1 MIYPEFAQPLWLLA
15 GLAATVLVGLFLYLT
30 EKRAKKRLVRFIA
43 PELVERLA
51 QTRSNPRIWTRH
63 GLLLLGILLLFITL
77 ARPQMGADWLRQET
91 TGIDIMIAL
100 DTSRSMLAED
110 ITPNRL
116 ERSKLAILDLLDS
129 VRGDR
134 IGLIA
139 FAGNAFLQCPLT
151 LDYQAFRQT
160 LAALDTESIPVGGTD
175 VASAI
180 EEAEAYFEKTDN
192 DRLLI
197 LITDGEDLGE
207 AGLARAVRA
216 GQNGTRIITV
226 GVGSTQGELIPIKAA
241 DGQRDFLRDE
251 QGNPVSTSLDAETLI
266 KIAEATGGVYS
277 SLGPTGSGLLD
288 AYSFSLQQADSSERN
303 EMLQRVPIE
312 RFQWPLLLAFVL
324 LVLQPLISNRR
335 KLMEGGSRLLILL
348 CALIATA
355 GTAPSAH
362 ASARDAVKAYD
373 EERYEEAVSLY
384 QEAAREDPDNL
395 KFAFNLGVA
404 AYKSDQ
410 FELAISEF
418 DRVVRNDNGRLKTKA
433 FYNMGNSRVAAG
445 LGAIEETPALTRDY
459 WNKALLDYENALALD
474 PDYTSAKANAE
485 ALKTTIANHT
495 FNLKTAALPEIG
507 GTVSPSQT
515 SFYGVATPIKA
526 EAAEGWEF
534 AGWEGE
540 NIAQPEAA
548 STTIALKEDQSIIG
562 RFAKIWNLEVTVND
576 AQAGTAGESGT
587 FREATPVPLKA
598 EAEDYFAFSKWLV
611 EGNGKLADENA
622 PETEITLSGDATA
635 TATFVPAFK
644 LSVTVDP
651 EIGGKAGPSGFFEEY
666 SVVPLQAEPREG
678 FEWVS
683 WNGFGIKDADEL
695 QTTIAL
701 TSDRIAIAQMK
712 RIWNLVI
719 IPQPEEAGTTT
730 GAGNHPIGSQV
741 DISATANEGY
751 RFERWEGPA
760 IADPTGAETSV
771 TVQSSTHTLF
781 AIFAQEDQED
791 QNQQDQEQQDQNQ
804 QQNQDQQQDN
814 SSQNQDQQQEQN
826 QSQENEQESQ
836 SSEESQEQEQAEQSD
851 SEEEQEEQETAAEEE
866 EKAGDEQEQQAEGE
880 PEASQAA
887 PQVPLN
893 TPQMSRDE
901 ARQLLNA
908 LSEDERFLP
917 AGQANEEIESRNLP
931 KSGKDW

>member
-15 GLAATVLVGLFLYLT
+15 GLAAAALVGLFLYLT
-30 EKRAKKRLVRFIA
+30 EKRAKTRLVRFIS

-63 GLLLLGILLLFITL
+63 GLLLFAILLLFITL
-77 ARPQMGADWLRQET
+77 ARPQMGANWLRQET

-116 ERSKLAILDLLDS
+116 ERSKLAILDLLET

-160 LAALDTESIPVGGTD
+160 LAALDTGSIPVGGTD

-226 GVGSTQGELIPIKAA
+226 GVGSTQGELIPIKAP

-312 RFQWPLLLAFVL
+312 RFQWPLLIAIVL
-324 LVLQPLISNRR
+324 LVVQPLISNRR
-335 KLMEGGSRLLILL
+335 KLTEAGSPLLILL
-348 CALIATA
+348 GALIATA
-355 GTAPSAH
+355 GSAPSAQ
-362 ASARDAVKAYD
+362 ASAKDAVKAYN

-404 AYKSDQ
+404 AYKSDK

-418 DRVVRNDNGRLKTKA
+418 DRVVRNDNGRLKIKA

-445 LGAIEETPALTRDY
+445 FGALEETPALTQDY
-459 WNKALLDYENALALD
+459 WNQALLDYENALALN
-474 PDYTSAKANAE
+474 PDYANAKTNAQ

-495 FNLKTAALPEIG
+495 FNLQTAAFPEIG

-515 SFYGVATPIKA
+515 SFYGIATPIKA

-534 AGWEGE
+534 AEWEGE

-548 STTIALKEDQSIIG
+548 STTIALKEDQSIIA
-562 RFAKIWNLEVTVND
+562 RFAKVWNLDVRVDD

-587 FREATPVPLKA
+587 FREATPIPLKA

-611 EGNGKLADENA
+611 EGEGELADESA
-622 PETEITLSGDATA
+622 PETEIALSGDATA

-678 FEWVS
+678 FEWIS
-683 WNGFGIKDADEL
+683 WNGFGIKEPEQQ
-695 QTTIAL
+695 QTTMAL

-730 GAGNHPIGSQV
+730 GAGNHPIGSKV

-760 IADPTGAETSV
+760 IADPTSAETSV
-771 TVQSSTHTLF
+771 TVESSTHTLF
-781 AIFAQEDQED
+781 AIFAQEEQDDQD
-791 QNQQDQEQQDQNQ
+791 QQD
-804 QQNQDQQQDN
+804 QDQQQNEDQQQQEN
-814 SSQNQDQQQEQN
+814 SSQNQDSQQQQEQN
-826 QSQENEQESQ
+826 QSQESEQESQ
-836 SSEESQEQEQAEQSD
+836 SSEENQEQADQSESDEEQD
-851 SEEEQEEQETAAEEE
+851 AQETPAEEEQSQ
-866 EKAGDEQEQQAEGE
+866 GDEQEREAEGE
-880 PEASQAA
+880 PEASQTA
-887 PQVPLN
+887 PQPTLMA
-893 TPQMSRDE
+893 PQMSRDE

-917 AGQANEEIESRNLP
+917 AGQANEEIESRNQP